1 MGWFRA
7 PVSRQQRSW
16 SRGTVTGHRHTWPM
30 TNKRT
35 HRPRKVPKGDHG
47 YRPSAAPLN
56 LTGREDPAEEL
67 ARLKAQASRAG
78 VSELLEI
85 SDEGFATA
93 PRQNIMAARQL
104 VSARKLGAVAIA
116 DPAAVFDLAH
126 LAMVE
131 RFGLDPSDV
140 TLRPEGEQLA
150 WLVDLC
156 RRCGVDVDGEDGRI
170 VFGAAADRM
179 EQYQAV
185 SLIAVKRLA
194 MLQIEHW

>member
-1 MGWFRA
+1 
-7 PVSRQQRSW
+7 
-16 SRGTVTGHRHTWPM
+16 M
-30 TNKRT
+30 TKKRT

-47 YRPSAAPLN
+47 YRPSTAPLN
-56 LTGREDPAEEL
+56 LFGRAAPAEEL
-67 ARLKAQASRAG
+67 ARLQAQASRAG
-78 VSELLEI
+78 VSELLAI

-104 VSARKLGAVAIA
+104 LSARKLGAVAIA

-131 RFGLDPSDV
+131 HFGLDLSDM

-156 RRCGVDVDGEDGRI
+156 WRCGVDVDEEDGRI
-170 VFGAAADRM
+170 VFGAATDRT

-194 MLQIEHW
+194 LLRV

>member
-1 MGWFRA
+1 MA
-7 PVSRQQRSW
+7 Q
-16 SRGTVTGHRHTWPM
+16 GTGLAAREVPNSVTGHRHTWAM
-30 TNKRT
+30 TKKRT
-35 HRPRKVPKGDHG
+35 HRQRKVPKGDHG
-47 YRPSAAPLN
+47 YRPSTAPLN
-56 LTGREDPAEEL
+56 LAGRAAPAEEL
-67 ARLKAQASRAG
+67 ARLQAQANRAG
-78 VSELLEI
+78 VPELLAI

-104 VSARKLGAVAIA
+104 LSARRLGAVAIA

-126 LAMVE
+126 VAMVE
-131 RFGLDPSDV
+131 HFGLDLSDM
-140 TLRPEGEQLA
+140 TLRPEGEHLA

-156 RRCGVDVDGEDGRI
+156 RRCGVDVDEEGGRI

-194 MLQIEHW
+194 LLQV